1 MPLYHLVSAIDPLV
15 ESDIKQ
21 RVNDGLPE
29 TLPEWI
35 NYNGLTHFKIKL
47 DGDDL
52 KWDSERV
59 LSVDRVV
66 TETEEKRGVTGWV
79 YSLDFNE
86 RCPNVEYLS
95 ISSLGE
101 TEVGRRIT
109 IASNTSSSR
118 LPAI

>member
-1 MPLYHLVSAIDPLV
+1 MRRMPLYHLVSAIDPLV

-59 LSVDRVV
+59 LSVDRVA
-66 TETEEKRGVTGWV
+66 TETEQKRGVTGWV

-86 RCPNVEYLS
+86 RCPDVQYLVDFLRRVKDKS
-95 ISSLGE
+95 P
-101 TEVGRRIT
+101 GRLC
-109 IASNTSSSR
+109 ADSVC
-118 LPAI
+118 